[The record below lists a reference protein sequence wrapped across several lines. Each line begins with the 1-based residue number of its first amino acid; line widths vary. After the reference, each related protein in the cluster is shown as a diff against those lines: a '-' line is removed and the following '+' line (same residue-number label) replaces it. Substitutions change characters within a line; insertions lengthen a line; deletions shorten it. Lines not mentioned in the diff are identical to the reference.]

1 MRKTVFFK
9 TMTVAFTTMLSMG
22 CSSDD
27 DKEIIN
33 GGEEEEKQV
42 EPEAFH
48 PIDAST
54 RTLRDV
60 IVRKEYTP
68 TEFGEAI
75 GDWPMFAFLGD
86 GMPRMI
92 KPVISGIVD
101 SRTPQMD
108 RLFKE
113 RVGTA
118 SDGSRQWTL
127 KRRVFTYKSISGMT
141 RNDTTLIGSVVFP
154 TNTLGKAHEVDVLTL
169 YHHQGYFQDSWLP
182 SNSLTT
188 MALHA
193 LHNSA
198 VIEPDNY
205 GGDND
210 PENIMRQYQP
220 GDMTALQMVDCVLA
234 ALEVMREENVTL
246 AAGGYTN
253 NWGTSLGMIA
263 STGFAQYMEN
273 DATPDL
279 QMLIRLRATYAGEG
293 PIMMNHYKAYKDLID
308 NPAKQKYEE
317 GWYPRLPYY
326 MSCNPKDDAVDC
338 DELRKYYTQLRTMP
352 DGTINP
358 YVHWLDLDLKLQPVI
373 DRVAKVLNTAVGGDF
388 LNHMLSA
395 VVTLMAISVVEDPAD
410 MEEWENVNDL
420 TF

>member
-1 MRKTVFFK
+1 MKDKVYSKLATFCLV
-9 TMTVAFTTMLSMG
+9 TLTSMG
-22 CSSDD
+22 MLTACSSDD
-27 DKEIIN
+27 DYVPGSDDSQPGSE
-33 GGEEEEKQV
+33 V
-42 EPEAFH
+42 FH

-75 GDWPMFAFLGD
+75 GSWPMFATLGD
-86 GMPRMI
+86 GLTRMT
-92 KPVISGIVD
+92 KPAISAIVD

-108 RLFKE
+108 KLFEE

-127 KRRVFTYKSISGMT
+127 KRCVFTYQSISGIT
-141 RNDTTLIGSVVFP
+141 GNDTTLIGSVVFP

-169 YHHQGYFQDSWLP
+169 YHHQAYFQESWLP
-182 SNSLTT
+182 SNSLTM

-205 GGDND
+205 GADSD
-210 PENIMRQYQP
+210 SENIIRQYYP

-234 ALEVMREENVTL
+234 ALEVMRQQNVTL

-253 NWGTSLGMIA
+253 NWGTSLGMMSA
-263 STGFAQYMEN
+263 TGFAQYMEN

-279 QMLIRLRATYAGEG
+279 QELFRLRATYVGEG
-293 PIMMNHYKAYKDLID
+293 PLMMSHYRRYADLID
-308 NPAKQKYEE
+308 DPAKQKYHE

-326 MSCNPKDDAVDC
+326 MSCNPKDDSVDY
-338 DELRKYYTQLRTMP
+338 DELKKYYAQLRTMP

-358 YVHWLDLDLKLQPVI
+358 NVHWLDLELKLQPVI
-373 DRVAKVLNTAVGGDF
+373 DRFAKVINTAVGAGF
-388 LNHMLSA
+388 VNHMLSA
-395 VVTLMAISVVEDPAD
+395 VATLMAISVVEDPAD
-410 MEEWENVNDL
+410 MEKWEKANDL
-420 TF
+420 NI